1 MWYKNLLH
9 LLRKIERTKILIAAK
24 LCTFFF
30 FLFATD
36 EESPRGITDEE
47 QGQDNAT
54 DDQCDTNSVQFSDSL
69 RSVEMGKSRRIKKED
84 GKLRAVSGRPFN
96 HQGKNLRIH
105 VPLTNPTR
113 TFSYLLWDD
122 LINQSSKK
130 YEPGGSKVHIN
141 KTKLHHAEKMIKGA
155 LIELYKGLGYLKTY
169 RYAFDT
175 IFFPFN

>member
-1 MWYKNLLH
+1 MV
-9 LLRKIERTKILIAAK
+9 
-24 LCTFFF
+24 F
-30 FLFATD
+30 FATD

-54 DDQCDTNSVQFSDSL
+54 DDQCDTNGVQFSDSL
-69 RSVEMGKSRRIKKED
+69 RSVEMGKSRRIKRED
-84 GKLRAVSGRPFN
+84 GKLRAVSGRPFD
-96 HQGKNLRIH
+96 HQGKHLRIH
-105 VPLTNPTR
+105 IPLTNPTR

-130 YEPGGSKVHIN
+130 YRPGGSKVHIN

-169 RYAFDT
+169 RYAIDT
-175 IFFPFN
+175 TFFLSTSIQYQLRKALIVGLC